1 MNRDK
6 LIDNIFTVFILL
18 GICCILDAIF
28 LAIVL
33 FAPLGR

>member
-6 LIDNIFTVFILL
+6 LIDNILTVFMLL
-18 GICCILDAIF
+18 GICFILDAIF